1 MRLLVAAACAA
12 LVGLW
17 LPGVPADAVA
27 APTDAVEVPPDATPV
42 NNDAGFDELM
52 RRLAERKHGHVAF
65 TETHVLGVLQRPLH
79 SSGELVYDAP
89 DRLEKRTLKPQA
101 EDLVLSGNV
110 LTVSRGGH
118 THTLDLARH
127 REIAPWI
134 ESIRAT
140 LAGDRATLERYFE
153 VSYSGE
159 PAHWKLV
166 LVPRDPAPDASI
178 AAVHIEGSG
187 ATLQRF
193 EILQADGDRS
203 VMTIGAELTP

>member
-17 LPGVPADAVA
+17 ALSAPANATEAVRDASSA
-27 APTDAVEVPPDATPV
+27 DP
-42 NNDAGFDELM
+42 DAGFDELM
-52 RRLAERKHGHVAF
+52 RLLAQRKHGHVTF
-65 TETHVLGVLQRPLH
+65 TETHMLAVLQRPLH
-79 SSGELVYDAP
+79 SSGELLYDAP

-110 LTVSRGGH
+110 LTVRRGGH

-127 REIAPWI
+127 HEIAPWV

-140 LAGDRATLERYFE
+140 LAGDRAALERYFE

-178 AAVHIEGSG
+178 AEVRIEGSG
-187 ATLQRF
+187 AALQRL
-193 EILQADGDRS
+193 EIRETDGDRS

>member
-1 MRLLVAAACAA
+1 LRLLVAAACAA

-17 LPGVPADAVA
+17 PPGMPAH
-27 APTDAVEVPPDATPV
+27 AVEVPPDATPAE
-42 NNDAGFDELM
+42 NDAGFDELM
-52 RRLAERKHGHVAF
+52 RLLAERKHGHVTF
-65 TETHVLGVLQRPLH
+65 TETHVLGVLRRPLH

-127 REIAPWI
+127 PEIAPWV

-140 LAGDRATLERYFE
+140 LAGDRAALERYFE

-166 LVPRDPAPDASI
+166 LVPRNPDPDASI
-178 AAVHIEGSG
+178 ATVLIEGSG
-187 ATLQRF
+187 AMPQRF
-193 EILQADGDRS
+193 EIRQADGDRS

>member
-1 MRLLVAAACAA
+1 LKLLVAAACAA

-17 LPGVPADAVA
+17 PLSAPANATEAVGDASSA
-27 APTDAVEVPPDATPV
+27 DH
-42 NNDAGFDELM
+42 DAGFDELM
-52 RRLAERKHGHVAF
+52 RLLAERKHGHVTF
-65 TETHVLGVLQRPLH
+65 TETHTLAVLQRPLH
-79 SSGELVYDAP
+79 SSGELLYDAP

-110 LTVSRGGH
+110 LTVRRGGH

-127 REIAPWI
+127 REIAPWV

-140 LAGDRATLERYFE
+140 LAGDRAALERYFE

-166 LVPRDPAPDASI
+166 LVPRDPASDASI
-178 AAVHIEGSG
+178 AEVRIEGSG
-187 ATLQRF
+187 ATLQRL
-193 EILQADGDRS
+193 EIRETDGDRS